1 MLDIQFE
8 LPDIEAKSKYMV
20 TDAVVRGEI
29 PLFEKKTVVDK
40 KSA

>member
-8 LPDIEAKSKYMV
+8 LPDMEAKAKYTV
-20 TDAVVRGEI
+20 TDAVVRGDMK
-29 PLFEKKTVVDK
+29 LFDSKPTSDK